1 MKQNRIISLLLLLS
15 LAAACKK
22 EEPNIVIYRVDSH
35 HISRFFERYNLPRAY
50 VAGQLKSTEMIVC
63 HGVADGTGAVTMG
76 DTLEK
81 VGAHFDRAGYITT
94 DLTYT
99 IPEDDSTFVLTLRV
113 DFTYDDRHRIAGEL
127 SMTAGSPDVTYE
139 KQVYTYDDKAGTA
152 TRVTSVSTDNEHFT
166 KTGETVYRLGK
177 NGFIDESLHE
187 ERPIESRVGD
197 GDFTPLPTSSLTFV
211 ETREDERGAWT
222 EGYFQHV
229 FRDQNGTLIGSEVF
243 EYFKRVNIYF

>member
-1 MKQNRIISLLLLLS
+1 MKQNRIIALLLLLS

-22 EEPNIVIYRVDSH
+22 EDPNIVIYRTDSH
-35 HISRFFERYNLPRAY
+35 DISQFFERYNLPCGY

-63 HGVADGTGAVTMG
+63 YGIADSAGVVTMG

-81 VGAHFDRAGYITT
+81 VGAYFDRAGYITT
-94 DLTYT
+94 DLAYT

-113 DFTYDDRHRIAGEL
+113 DFTYDDRHRIASEL
-127 SMTAGSPDVTYE
+127 SMVAGTPDVTYE
-139 KQVYTYDDKAGTA
+139 KQVYTYNDKAGTA
-152 TRVTSVSTDNEHFT
+152 TRVTSISTDNEHFT
-166 KTGETVYRLGK
+166 QTGETVYRLNQ

-187 ERPIESRVGD
+187 EQPIESRAND
-197 GDFTPLPTSSLTFV
+197 ADFAPLPTSSLIFI
-211 ETREDERGAWT
+211 EARKDERGAWT

-229 FRDQNGTLIGSEVF
+229 FRDQNGTVIGSEVF